1 MTNVALVF
9 DSFMVKFDMCLQ
21 MFLSNFFPTMFTCNL
36 GLVHSSHMLL
46 QDILCITLSTD
57 GATDFLLLIVAYL
70 VDHLDVPCDI
80 SLRFLVSFPGVFL
93 QTGPGIK
100 TKINIV

>member
-9 DSFMVKFDMCLQ
+9 SDSFMVKLDMCLQ
-21 MFLSNFFPTMFTCNL
+21 TLLTNFFPTMFTCNL
-36 GLVHSSHMLL
+36 GLVHFSHMLL
-46 QDILCITLSTD
+46 QNILCITLPTD
-57 GATDFLLLIVAYL
+57 GATDFLLLIVASL
-70 VDHLDVPCDI
+70 VDQLFPR
-80 SLRFLVSFPGVFL
+80 SMVSFPGVFL

>member
-21 MFLSNFFPTMFTCNL
+21 MFLSNFFPTMFTCYL
-36 GLVHSSHMLL
+36 GLVNSSHMLL
-46 QDILCITLSTD
+46 QDILCITLPTD

-70 VDHLDVPCDI
+70 VDQLF
-80 SLRFLVSFPGVFL
+80 SRFVVSFPGVFL
-93 QTGPGIK
+93 QIGPWIK
-100 TKINIV
+100 T